1 MVAAEPNEIR
11 RVRIPSHQ
19 VGLETGKAME
29 SMPFAD
35 ERNLSRRQFLT
46 GSAVAAWTALQ
57 LGVCRPPERPDRA
70 AAVQTVLGPVDPEGL
85 GATLMH
91 EHAPSV
97 DWSELYATPAAPLG
111 PLRERMLAETSEMLN
126 AFHQS
131 LSAEDGPG
139 AMVECT
145 PIRVGR
151 YPQLLVDLAR
161 RTRVRIIAS
170 TGFWCEALAPQHPWA
185 IRLGI
190 EPDGAARMADLFV
203 REITE
208 GMEDPG
214 GGRGERF
221 THIRAGAI
229 KVGTSALMRP
239 SEKAVHLAAAMASQ
253 RTGCPITTHTTNGGG
268 LEQARLL
275 LESGAA
281 PGRVIIGHQGHMD
294 DGMNAEAGGYHLE
307 IAKLGLLPAVRS
319 CRRRE
324 LRLRQA
330 GPLDPKADRGRIR
343 AADSGQPRS
352 RPLFLWGIC
361 GGIQKQRW
369 LERETGGLHHRD
381 HQAGGLAGATRRF
394 PQPGPN
400 HPGRKPPQ
408 GSGVLAGPPPWR
420 ADHSRESGRSLMKMN
435 HEWTRMN
442 TNRREDR

>member
-1 MVAAEPNEIR
+1 
-11 RVRIPSHQ
+11 
-19 VGLETGKAME
+19 ME
-29 SMPFAD
+29 SVPFAD
-35 ERNLSRRQFLT
+35 ARNLSRRQFLT

-57 LGVCRPPERPDRA
+57 LGACRPPERPDRA

-111 PLRERMLAETSEMLN
+111 SLRERMLAQTSGMLN
-126 AFHQS
+126 TFHQS

-139 AMVECT
+139 AIVECT

-161 RTRVRIIAS
+161 RTQVHIIAS

-185 IRLGI
+185 VRLGI
-190 EPDGAARMADLFV
+190 EPDGAGEMAELFV

-229 KVGTSALMRP
+229 KIGTSALMRP
-239 SEKAVHLAAAMASQ
+239 SEKAVHIAAAMASR

-294 DGMNAEAGGYHLE
+294 DGKNAEAGDYHLE
-307 IAKLGLLPAVRS
+307 IAKLGCYLQFDRVGAGNYD
-319 CRRRE
+319 CDKQA
-324 LRLRQA
+324 RL
-330 GPLDPKADRGRIR
+330 
-343 AADSGQPRS
+343 
-352 RPLFLWGIC
+352 
-361 GGIQKQRW
+361 IQR
-369 LERETGGLHHRD
+369 LI
-381 HQAGGLAGATRRF
+381 AGGFVRRILVSHDHVPYFYGEFSAESKSSHGWREKQADFTIVTTRLVASLEQLGVSPSQIRTILVEN
-394 PQPGPN
+394 P
-400 HPGRKPPQ
+400 RR
-408 GSGVLAGPPPWR
+408 VLAF
-420 ADHSRESGRSLMKMN
+420 
-435 HEWTRMN
+435 
-442 TNRREDR
+442 

>member
-1 MVAAEPNEIR
+1 MVAAGPNEIR

-57 LGVCRPPERPDRA
+57 LGACRPPERPDRA

-111 PLRERMLAETSEMLN
+111 PLRERMLAETSGMLN
-126 AFHQS
+126 AFHQA

-139 AMVECT
+139 AIVECT

-161 RTRVRIIAS
+161 RTQVHIIAS

-185 IRLGI
+185 VRLGI
-190 EPDGAARMADLFV
+190 EPDGAGEMADLFV

-221 THIRAGAI
+221 TNIRAGAI
-229 KVGTSALMRP
+229 KIGTSALMRP
-239 SEKAVHLAAAMASQ
+239 SEKAVHIAAAMASR

-275 LESGAA
+275 LESGVV

-294 DGMNAEAGGYHLE
+294 DGKNAEAGDYHRE
-307 IAKLGLLPAVRS
+307 IAKLGCYLQFDRVGAGKYD
-319 CRRRE
+319 CDKQA
-324 LRLRQA
+324 RLIHN
-330 GPLDPKADRGRIR
+330 LI
-343 AADSGQPRS
+343 
-352 RPLFLWGIC
+352 
-361 GGIQKQRW
+361 
-369 LERETGGLHHRD
+369 
-381 HQAGGLAGATRRF
+381 AGGFVRRILVSHDHVPYFYGDFWAESKGSHGWREKQADFTIVTTRLVASLEQLGVSPSQIRTILVEN
-394 PQPGPN
+394 P
-400 HPGRKPPQ
+400 RR
-408 GSGVLAGPPPWR
+408 VLAF
-420 ADHSRESGRSLMKMN
+420 
-435 HEWTRMN
+435 
-442 TNRREDR
+442 

>member
-1 MVAAEPNEIR
+1 
-11 RVRIPSHQ
+11 
-19 VGLETGKAME
+19 ME
-29 SMPFAD
+29 SVPFAD

-57 LGVCRPPERPDRA
+57 LGACRPPERPDRA

-111 PLRERMLAETSEMLN
+111 SLRERMLAQTSGMLN
-126 AFHQS
+126 TFHQS

-139 AMVECT
+139 AIVECT

-161 RTRVRIIAS
+161 RTQVHIIAS

-185 IRLGI
+185 VRLGI
-190 EPDGAARMADLFV
+190 EPDGAGEMAELFV

-229 KVGTSALMRP
+229 KIGTSALMRP
-239 SEKAVHLAAAMASQ
+239 SEKAVHIAAAMASR

-275 LESGAA
+275 LESGAV

-294 DGMNAEAGGYHLE
+294 DGKNAEAGDYHRE
-307 IAKLGLLPAVRS
+307 IAKLGCYLQFDRVGAGKYDCDKQARLIHNLIAGDS
-319 CRRRE
+319 CGGFWSATITFPISMGNFRRN
-324 LRLRQA
+324 
-330 GPLDPKADRGRIR
+330 PR
-343 AADSGQPRS
+343 AATAG
-352 RPLFLWGIC
+352 
-361 GGIQKQRW
+361 
-369 LERETGGLHHRD
+369 ER
-381 HQAGGLAGATRRF
+381 
-394 PQPGPN
+394 
-400 HPGRKPPQ
+400 
-408 GSGVLAGPPPWR
+408 
-420 ADHSRESGRSLMKMN
+420 
-435 HEWTRMN
+435 
-442 TNRREDR
+442 NRRTSPS

>member
-1 MVAAEPNEIR
+1 MVAAGPNEIR

-19 VGLETGKAME
+19 VGLETGEAME
-29 SMPFAD
+29 SIPFAD
-35 ERNLSRRQFLT
+35 RSNLSRRQFLA

-57 LGVCRPPERPDRA
+57 LGACSQPKKSGRA
-70 AAVQTVLGPVDPEGL
+70 AAVQTVLGPVDPQGL

-111 PLRERMLAETSEMLN
+111 PFRERMLAETSEMLN

-185 IRLGI
+185 VRLGI

-239 SEKAVHLAAAMASQ
+239 SEKAVHLAAAMASR

-294 DGMNAEAGGYHLE
+294 DGMNAEAGDYHLE
-307 IAKLGLLPAVRS
+307 IAKLGCYLQFDRVGAGNYD
-319 CRRRE
+319 CDKQA
-324 LRLRQA
+324 RL
-330 GPLDPKADRGRIR
+330 
-343 AADSGQPRS
+343 
-352 RPLFLWGIC
+352 
-361 GGIQKQRW
+361 IQN
-369 LERETGGLHHRD
+369 LI
-381 HQAGGLAGATRRF
+381 AGGFVRRILVSHDHVPYFYGEFAAESKSSGGWREKRADFTIVTTRLVASLEQLGVSPSQIRTILVEN
-394 PQPGPN
+394 P
-400 HPGRKPPQ
+400 RK
-408 GSGVLAGPPPWR
+408 VLAF
-420 ADHSRESGRSLMKMN
+420 
-435 HEWTRMN
+435 
-442 TNRREDR
+442 